1 MSDNP
6 HSKDLIGITKNAASG
21 LLEADS
27 FCLHGKVL
35 SSFLTKKSGGAVCF
49 SRWHRCRPAPFGAYA
64 GVRETC
70 LFTKT
75 AEAVNCCSK
84 RRNCTDHTQVP
95 VREPAAVVFPA
106 RKPLLTHPSLEKI
119 LELQNCLD
127 EASELP
133 RIFCANEPNPPC
145 IQYRYSKE
153 LSYSLLRSSGTDSD
167 PVLKMSFRV
176 TAYNSCKWSREEV
189 VINMIGSMEMQHF
202 LSNEPKIDCGN
213 CRAAISKRR
222 NPKQCRKL
230 RSQSV

>member
-1 MSDNP
+1 M
-6 HSKDLIGITKNAASG
+6 LRAG
-21 LLEADS
+21 S
-27 FCLHGKVL
+27 FRSLC
-35 SSFLTKKSGGAVCF
+35 GA
-49 SRWHRCRPAPFGAYA
+49 H
-64 GVRETC
+64 ETC

>member
-1 MSDNP
+1 MGP
-6 HSKDLIGITKNAASG
+6 
-21 LLEADS
+21 
-27 FCLHGKVL
+27 
-35 SSFLTKKSGGAVCF
+35 FLTKKKWHMDFFLARSCDLRRRSCGGCG
-49 SRWHRCRPAPFGAYA
+49 PAPFGAYA
-64 GVRETC
+64 SVRETC

-176 TAYNSCKWSREEV
+176 IAYNSCKWSREEV

-230 RSQSV
+230 RSQSA